1 MRRLVFGF
9 LAALA
14 ISAPAP
20 AALAWQAAPQAVATT
35 QPSERQAQM
44 NARVFDAVWNR
55 VRVSYYDSNF
65 GGLDWEA
72 VRTRYRD
79 SAVAAP
85 ETPELYRV
93 LTAMLAGLGD
103 AHAAVLTPTQARFES
118 RRDEARPVM
127 GVTALRVGERY
138 VLADVRRGSPA
149 EQAEIEFG
157 WELRSLNGR
166 PWFAGSPL
174 TAGTPVNLE
183 FVDQGGV
190 VRPVTITPQLMA
202 GKPLHEARWA
212 APGVLVLT
220 FDEFDRGTAGWI
232 DHELDRAPPG
242 TRLILDV
249 RSNRGGLVAEAR
261 AVLACFMP
269 KGATWAIYRSRN
281 SAPGDMRVS
290 GGCTPFAGPMAVLVS
305 GASRSA
311 AELVPGALQVAGRA
325 TVVGRQ
331 TSGNVLISMQ
341 SRLPDGGRFN
351 MSVQDVRLADG
362 QRLEHVGV
370 APDVEA
376 FTTLADRRAGR
387 DPAMDAAVRV
397 VMAQP
402 VAAAPANP

>member
-14 ISAPAP
+14 LAAPAP
-20 AALAWQAAPQAVATT
+20 AVLAQAAPAA
-35 QPSERQAQM
+35 PAAASERQAQM
-44 NARVFDAVWNR
+44 NARVFDSVWNR
-55 VRVSYYDSNF
+55 VRVSYYDATY
-65 GGLDWEA
+65 GGLDWEG
-72 VRTRYRD
+72 VRTRYRE
-79 SAVAAP
+79 AAIAAP

-93 LTAMLAGLGD
+93 LVAMLAELGD

-127 GVTALRVGERY
+127 GVTALRVGQRY

-149 EQAEIEFG
+149 EQAEIELG

-174 TAGTPVNLE
+174 TAGTPVTLE
-183 FVDQGGV
+183 FVDEAGV

-212 APGVLVLT
+212 APGVLVLA

-232 DHELDRAPPG
+232 DKELDRAPPG

-261 AVLACFMP
+261 AVLACFVP
-269 KGATWAIYRSRN
+269 KGSTWAISRSRN
-281 SAPGDMRVS
+281 AAPYDMKVS

-325 TVVGRQ
+325 TIVGRQ

-362 QRLEHVGV
+362 RRLEHVGV
-370 APDVEA
+370 APDIQA

-387 DPAMDAAVRV
+387 DPAMDAAVRA

-402 VAAAPANP
+402 VAAVAANP

>member
-14 ISAPAP
+14 IAAPAP
-20 AALAWQAAPQAVATT
+20 AALAQTAPPVATA
-35 QPSERQAQM
+35 QASERQAQI
-44 NARVFDAVWNR
+44 NAKVFDAVWNR
-55 VRVSYYDSNF
+55 VRVSYYDATY

-79 SAVAAP
+79 TAIAAP

-93 LTAMLAGLGD
+93 LVAMLAELGD

-127 GVTALRVGERY
+127 GITALKVGQRY

-149 EQAEIEFG
+149 EQAEIELG

-166 PWFAGSPL
+166 PWFAGTPL
-174 TAGTPVNLE
+174 TAGTAVTLE
-183 FVDQGGV
+183 FVDPSGT
-190 VRPVTITPQLMA
+190 VRPVSITPQLMV
-202 GKPLHEARWA
+202 GRPRHEAHWA

-220 FDEFDRGTAGWI
+220 FDEFDRGVAGWI
-232 DHELDRAPPG
+232 DKELDRAPPG

-261 AVLACFMP
+261 AVLACFVP
-269 KGATWAIYRSRN
+269 KGSTWAISRSRN
-281 SAPGDMRVS
+281 AAPYEMKVS
-290 GGCTPFAGPMAVLVS
+290 GGCTPFQGPLAVLVS

-362 QRLEHVGV
+362 RRLEHVGV
-370 APDVEA
+370 APDIEA

-402 VAAAPANP
+402 VAATTATP

>member
-14 ISAPAP
+14 MAAPAP
-20 AALAWQAAPQAVATT
+20 SALAQAAASQAVPTA

-44 NARVFDAVWNR
+44 NARVFDSVWNR
-55 VRVSYYDSNF
+55 VRVSYYDATY

-93 LTAMLAGLGD
+93 LTAMLADLGD

-157 WELRSLNGR
+157 WEVRSLNGR

-174 TAGTPVNLE
+174 TAGTPVTLE
-183 FVDQGGV
+183 FVDQAGA

-232 DHELDRAPPG
+232 DRELDRAPPG

-269 KGATWAIYRSRN
+269 RGATWAIHRSRDTA
-281 SAPGDMRVS
+281 SGEMHVS
-290 GGCTPFAGPMAVLVS
+290 GGCTPFAGPVAVLVS

-311 AELVPGALQVAGRA
+311 AELVPGALQVARRA

-362 QRLEHVGV
+362 RRLEHIGV
-370 APDVEA
+370 TPDVEA

-402 VAAAPANP
+402 VAAPTANP

>member
-1 MRRLVFGF
+1 MRRLVIGF

-14 ISAPAP
+14 LAAPAP
-20 AALAWQAAPQAVATT
+20 AALAQAAPVAASAQAAD
-35 QPSERQAQM
+35 RQTQM

-55 VRVSYYDSNF
+55 VRVSYYDATY

-79 SAVAAP
+79 TAIAAP

-93 LTAMLAGLGD
+93 LVAMLAELGD

-127 GVTALRVGERY
+127 GITALKVGQRY

-149 EQAEIEFG
+149 EQADIELG

-166 PWFAGSPL
+166 PWFSGAPL
-174 TAGTPVNLE
+174 TAGTPVSLE
-183 FVDQGGV
+183 FVDQAGT
-190 VRPVTITPQLMA
+190 VRPVSITPRLMA

-220 FDEFDRGTAGWI
+220 FDEFDRGVAGWI
-232 DHELDRAPPG
+232 DKELDRAPPG

-261 AVLACFMP
+261 AVLACFVP
-269 KGATWAIYRSRN
+269 KGSTWAISRSRN
-281 SAPGDMRVS
+281 AAPYEMKVS
-290 GGCTPFAGPMAVLVS
+290 GGCTPFQGPLAVLVS

-351 MSVQDVRLADG
+351 MSVQDVRLANG
-362 QRLEHVGV
+362 RRLEHIGV

-402 VAAAPANP
+402 LPAMTATP

>member
-1 MRRLVFGF
+1 MRRLLFGF
-9 LAALA
+9 LTALTLV
-14 ISAPAP
+14 APAP
-20 AALAWQAAPQAVATT
+20 AVLAQSAQTQPAATAR
-35 QPSERQAQM
+35 PSERQAQM

-55 VRVSYYDSNF
+55 VRVSYYDTTY

-79 SAVAAP
+79 TAIAAP

-93 LTAMLAGLGD
+93 LVAMLAELGD

-127 GVTALRVGERY
+127 GVTALRVGQRY

-149 EQAEIEFG
+149 EQAEIELG

-166 PWFAGSPL
+166 PWFAGTPL
-174 TAGTPVNLE
+174 TAGTAVTLE
-183 FVDQGGV
+183 FVDPSGT
-190 VRPVTITPQLMA
+190 VRPVSITPQLMV
-202 GKPLHEARWA
+202 GRPRHEAHWA

-220 FDEFDRGTAGWI
+220 FDEFDRGVAGWI
-232 DHELDRAPPG
+232 DKELDRAPPG

-261 AVLACFMP
+261 AVLACFVP
-269 KGATWAIYRSRN
+269 KGSVWSISRSRN
-281 SAPGDMRVS
+281 ASPYEMRVS
-290 GGCTPFAGPMAVLVS
+290 GGCTPFAGPLAVLVS

-311 AELVPGALQVAGRA
+311 AELVPGALQVARRA
-325 TVVGRQ
+325 TVVGRT

-362 QRLEHVGV
+362 RRLEHVGV
-370 APDVEA
+370 TPDVDA

-387 DPAMDAAVRV
+387 DPAMDAAVRA

-402 VAAAPANP
+402 AAAPAIP

>member
-14 ISAPAP
+14 LVLPGPAAFAQAAPAP
-20 AALAWQAAPQAVATT
+20 STPSPA
-35 QPSERQAQM
+35 SERQAQM

-55 VRVSYYDSNF
+55 VRTSYYDATFS
-65 GGLDWEA
+65 GLDWEA

-79 SAVAAP
+79 RAVSAP

-93 LTAMLAGLGD
+93 LGAMLGELGD
-103 AHAAVLTPTQARFES
+103 AHAAVLTPTQARYES

-127 GVTALRVGERY
+127 GITALKVGQRY

-149 EQAEIEFG
+149 EQADIELG
-157 WELRSLNGR
+157 WEVRSLNGR
-166 PWFAGSPL
+166 PWFSGAPL
-174 TAGTPVNLE
+174 TAGTPVSLE
-183 FVDQGGV
+183 FVDQTGT
-190 VRPVTITPQLMA
+190 VRPVSITPRLMG
-202 GKPLHEARWA
+202 GKPVHEARWA

-220 FDEFDRGTAGWI
+220 FDEFDRGVAGWI

-269 KGATWAIYRSRN
+269 RGAVWAISRSRG
-281 SAPGDMRVS
+281 AGPYEMKVS
-290 GGCTPFAGPMAVLVS
+290 GGCTPFAGPLAVLVS

-311 AELVPGALQVAGRA
+311 AELVPGALQNARRA
-325 TVVGRQ
+325 TIVGRQ

-362 QRLEHVGV
+362 RRLEHVGV
-370 APDVEA
+370 TPDVEA
-376 FTTLADRRAGR
+376 TTTLADRRAGR
-387 DPAMDAAVRV
+387 DPAMDAAIRA

-402 VAAAPANP
+402 LPTTTANP